1 MTDATETPDIDPT
14 AHAVAE
20 VIQRFGGIRPA
31 AKALRSPVTTVQGW
45 KRRGHIPEHRIPDLE
60 AAAAR
65 KGITLERDLLVAAT
79 GGTAPEPPQEAAAP
93 TGETEAAAAQA
104 PASPAPAAPADR
116 RAAADDI
123 APADTPA
130 DADAAADPP
139 AERAP
144 ATPAPADG
152 AADPSRPATEA
163 AEAPSPEPAPAEPE
177 LSPSAATAG
186 AEPISAA
193 TEAPVPPPAA
203 AASPVVPQRRSA
215 SGVAWFAILLGLVSA
230 SAAATSP
237 LWAPDLLGMPT
248 ADRLQRQ
255 IDTLEAQL
263 ADAGT
268 GVAERAALA
277 ERITALEN
285 IPAPSFDVTAIEA
298 RLATLDARP
307 TAEPVDLAPLEDRL
321 TALEVRVDGLGTVPQ
336 AVADAGATVDL
347 SPLQDRLAALE
358 VRVDGLGTVPQ
369 AAADGGATV
378 DLSPLQDRL
387 AALESRIDG
396 LGMVPQTA
404 ADGGEATV
412 DLAPLEDRL
421 TALEATVAGVP
432 DPTPAIAS
440 LREEIAALRIPPGID
455 RATAEAIVA
464 ERLAA
469 FSPAD
474 IEAAVASLGAEA
486 ANRESRLAGLET
498 RLETVRADLTAA
510 AEQVTTADATLA
522 SLQHAVSAARAEI
535 GATAETLRAEID
547 QVTLSTGP
555 TQAFALA
562 VSQLQEASRTGAP
575 FPAAQATVQALAA
588 TDPALMTLVTPLAG
602 PAAEGVPT
610 AARLSSRFDAT
621 AETIRRAVAENRDGS
636 WIDRSLSTVTSVVTI
651 RRTSGEASGDS
662 LDAVLDRTAD
672 RLEAGNVA
680 GAIEALDALDGP
692 AADAAAGWLADARDR
707 IALDTAVAAL
717 TQEAIT
723 RLASRDG

>member
-93 TGETEAAAAQA
+93 TGETAAAAAQA
-104 PASPAPAAPADR
+104 PASPAPADR

-139 AERAP
+139 AER
-144 ATPAPADG
+144 TPAPADG

-163 AEAPSPEPAPAEPE
+163 AEAPSPRPAPAEPE
-177 LSPSAATAG
+177 LSPPAATAG

-203 AASPVVPQRRSA
+203 AASPVVPQRRGA

-277 ERITALEN
+277 ERITALED

-298 RLATLDARP
+298 RLAALDARP

-321 TALEVRVDGLGTVPQ
+321 AALEIRVDGLGTVPQ
-336 AVADAGATVDL
+336 AVADGGATVDL
-347 SPLQDRLAALE
+347 SPLQDRLAALEMRVDGLGTVPQAVADGGATVDLSPLQDQLAALE

-378 DLSPLQDRL
+378 DLSPLEDRL
-387 AALESRIDG
+387 A
-396 LGMVPQTA
+396 
-404 ADGGEATV
+404 
-412 DLAPLEDRL
+412 
-421 TALEATVAGVP
+421 ALEATVAGMP

-455 RATAEAIVA
+455 RATAEVIVA

-486 ANRESRLAGLET
+486 ANRESRLGGLET

-510 AEQVTTADATLA
+510 VEQVTTADATLA
-522 SLQHAVSAARAEI
+522 GLEHAVSAARAEI

-610 AARLSSRFDAT
+610 AARLASRFDAT

-672 RLEAGNVA
+672 RLEVGNVA
-680 GAIEALDALDGP
+680 GAIEALDVLDGP

-707 IALDTAVAAL
+707 VALDTAAAAL

>member
-104 PASPAPAAPADR
+104 PASPAPAAPADQ

-186 AEPISAA
+186 AEPIPAA
-193 TEAPVPPPAA
+193 TEAPIPPPAA

-277 ERITALEN
+277 ERITALED

-321 TALEVRVDGLGTVPQ
+321 
-336 AVADAGATVDL
+336 
-347 SPLQDRLAALE
+347 AALE

-378 DLSPLQDRL
+378 DLAPLEDRL
-387 AALESRIDG
+387 AALEVRVDG
-396 LGMVPQTA
+396 LGTVPQTA
-404 ADGGEATV
+404 ADAGATVDLSPLEGQLAALEVRVDGLGAVPQAPADGEATV

-486 ANRESRLAGLET
+486 ANQESRLAGLET

-510 AEQVTTADATLA
+510 VEQVTTADATLA
-522 SLQHAVSAARAEI
+522 SLRHAVSAARAEI

-707 IALDTAVAAL
+707 VALDTAVAAL

>member
-1 MTDATETPDIDPT
+1 MTDATEIPDIDPT

-65 KGITLERDLLVAAT
+65 KGIPLERDLLVAAT

-93 TGETEAAAAQA
+93 TGETAAAAAQA
-104 PASPAPAAPADR
+104 PAPADR

-177 LSPSAATAG
+177 LSPPAATAG
-186 AEPISAA
+186 AKPISAA

-203 AASPVVPQRRSA
+203 AASPGVPQRRGA

-277 ERITALEN
+277 ERITALED

-298 RLATLDARP
+298 RLAALDARP

-321 TALEVRVDGLGTVPQ
+321 TALEVQVDGLGTVPQ
-336 AVADAGATVDL
+336 AV
-347 SPLQDRLAALE
+347 
-358 VRVDGLGTVPQ
+358 
-369 AAADGGATV
+369 ADGGATV

-387 AALESRIDG
+387 AVLEAQVDG
-396 LGMVPQTA
+396 LGRVPQTA
-404 ADGGEATV
+404 ADGGATV
-412 DLAPLEDRL
+412 DLSPLEDRL

-510 AEQVTTADATLA
+510 VEQVTTADATLA
-522 SLQHAVSAARAEI
+522 GLEHAVSAARAEI

-610 AARLSSRFDAT
+610 AARLASRFDAT

-672 RLEAGNVA
+672 RLEVGNVA
-680 GAIEALDALDGP
+680 GALEALDVLDGP

-707 IALDTAVAAL
+707 VALDTAAAAL

>member
-1 MTDATETPDIDPT
+1 MTDATDTPDIDPT

-79 GGTAPEPPQEAAAP
+79 GGTAPESPQEAAAP
-93 TGETEAAAAQA
+93 TGETAAAAAQA
-104 PASPAPAAPADR
+104 PASPAPAAPADQ

-193 TEAPVPPPAA
+193 TEAPVLPPAA
-203 AASPVVPQRRSA
+203 AASPVVPQRRGA

-268 GVAERAALA
+268 DVAERAALA
-277 ERITALEN
+277 ERITALED

-298 RLATLDARP
+298 RLAALDARP

-321 TALEVRVDGLGTVPQ
+321 TALEVQVDGLGTVPQ
-336 AVADAGATVDL
+336 AV
-347 SPLQDRLAALE
+347 
-358 VRVDGLGTVPQ
+358 
-369 AAADGGATV
+369 ADGGATV

-387 AALESRIDG
+387 AVLEAQVDG
-396 LGMVPQTA
+396 LGRVPQTA
-404 ADGGEATV
+404 ADGGATV
-412 DLAPLEDRL
+412 DLSPLEDRL
-421 TALEATVAGVP
+421 AALEATVAGMP

-498 RLETVRADLTAA
+498 GLETVRADLTAA
-510 AEQVTTADATLA
+510 AEQVTTADATLTG
-522 SLQHAVSAARAEI
+522 LEHAVSAARAEI

-610 AARLSSRFDAT
+610 AARLASRFDAT

-672 RLEAGNVA
+672 RLEVGNVA
-680 GAIEALDALDGP
+680 GAIEALDVLDGP

-707 IALDTAVAAL
+707 VALDTAVAAL